1 MVAAQLS
8 AYDVCRRNTGWGGLA
23 VMLVSGHFRA
33 QWVVGNAGN
42 WSKASWEVKEYFK
55 IVDQEPSCFY

>member
-23 VMLVSGHFRA
+23 VMPVSGHFRA
-33 QWVVGNAGN
+33 QW
-42 WSKASWEVKEYFK
+42 SKASWEVKGYFK

>member
-23 VMLVSGHFRA
+23 VMPVSGHFRA
-33 QWVVGNAGN
+33 QW
-42 WSKASWEVKEYFK
+42 SKASWEVKGYFK
-55 IVDQEPSCFY
+55 IVDQEPSCFYWRFECAA